1 MEHHQNLSRRERS
14 LFSRHNPAFICLAH
28 REGSN
33 AGLYLKNINGVWWA
47 WHYEQADCSHR
58 VRFPAR
64 MSDEHK
70 RQAEYWCRAATDA
83 GWKAEMERALPGTRP
98 DVFIYGAV
106 TTGIEVQCSYKSPSQ
121 AVVRTNKAAA
131 AGVTDLW
138 LTTHPSVKWAW
149 HVPTVLT
156 RELGIP
162 GEGQS

>member
-1 MEHHQNLSRRERS
+1 VEHYQNLSRRERS

-33 AGLYLKNINGVWWA
+33 PGLFLKNINGVWWA
-47 WHYEQADCSHR
+47 WHYEAADCSDR
-58 VRFPAR
+58 MRLPAR

-83 GWKAEMERALPGTRP
+83 GWRADLEHPLPGTRP
-98 DVFIYGAV
+98 DVFIYGTVA
-106 TTGIEVQCSYKSPSQ
+106 TGIEVQRTYMSPSR
-121 AVVRTNKAAA
+121 AVARTNKAAT

-138 LTTHPSVKWAW
+138 FTTGSIVKWAW
-149 HVPTVLT
+149 YVPMVLT